1 LPYALSGE
9 NLMRR
14 RNVLVLCL
22 TLLIL
27 SLMTTGSTQ
36 AATIDPDLLDALSEK
51 AGGMVPVLMI
61 YDNPKDVTDL
71 ATELEGLSPRQRR
84 ASVIQTLK
92 RRNWENQR
100 GAMSV
105 LDNPAHQNEIS
116 DVTQLYFAGAIAFR
130 ANGNIVE
137 ILGGLPDQATLFLDK
152 SYDLTSGT
160 SRGDVGEF
168 NKAARADTVWS
179 VKYINADRV
188 WNELGIT
195 GEGIIVGH
203 IDSGIDLDH
212 PDLANRLWVNVDEI
226 PGNGIDDDNN
236 GYIDDINGWDFGD
249 NDNNPNDDSA
259 SPGHGTHTAGTV
271 AGDGTGG
278 TQTGVAPGA
287 KLMACK
293 AFSSDGTGTLGF
305 IWGAEQ
311 YCVENGARV
320 MTMSLGVKGELS
332 TTLMRNERVN
342 MNNIRDAGV
351 TMFNS
356 AGNEHFEFSPP
367 IECGLTARVP
377 APWNP
382 LPTTPGNL
390 GGVVAVGG
398 TGYQSNTLYSASS
411 RGPVKWDDVDPFND
425 WPYLP
430 GPGLT
435 KPDIAAP
442 GVSVNSTTL
451 GGGYSGDT
459 WSGTSM
465 ACPHVAGLAALM
477 LAKNPS
483 LSPAGLDSIMELNAL
498 DLGAA
503 GKDNSFGSGRI
514 DAYNIVMATPTSLAA
529 DIVLSG
535 NLADHS
541 GDGVLDPGEVSTY
554 AFELKNVSSVIDAI
568 GVTASL
574 AVVPNSF
581 VTVSDA
587 SATFPDIAMN
597 GGVSDNTGDT
607 FSLTVAAGAPQGFA
621 FTMMLSVNSGTYFER
636 TFEIPWYVGLPDWRT
651 HNVGNVYLT
660 VTDQGIIG
668 YMDQTGTAGD
678 GMGYLDGGSGLFIG
692 SFWAGTD
699 INYICN
705 RDFSGEGAETYEWE
719 VRENPNGRV
728 ADLGAASS
736 DQTFKAIFSDA
747 GHASPKPLV
756 VEQTSFAFSGFGEN
770 EFVILEYKM
779 INEGASNLTTL
790 YNGVFCD
797 FDIGDSAANMG
808 ETDASRNLTY
818 MYATGGPYF
827 GIALLGPGNT
837 AQNLTMINNPLY
849 VYPTSSIGDGIKI
862 RHLRGIMSTPSAPAP
877 DDWSAVTSSLVS
889 LDANGGSAVKAY
901 ALVYGSTLQELLD
914 NVDAANDAYNPASP
928 VSDNSPIKI
937 FRLAQNHPNP
947 FNPSTSIKYSVAREG
962 HIDLGIY
969 DLSGRLIRTLV
980 SETRGIGNYTETW
993 DGLNASGGA
1002 VPSGMYFYKYSSGG
1016 ESTTRKMTLLK

>member
-1 LPYALSGE
+1 
-9 NLMRR
+9 MRC
-14 RNVLVLCL
+14 RNVLGLFL
-22 TLLIL
+22 TLLTL
-27 SLMTTGSTQ
+27 GLLAPQSTL

-51 AGGMVPVLMI
+51 DGGLVPVLMI
-61 YDNPKDVTDL
+61 YDNPQDVSDL
-71 ATELEGLSPRQRR
+71 APELDGLSPSQRR
-84 ASVIQTLK
+84 ARVIEALK
-92 RRNWENQR
+92 RRNLASQQ
-100 GAMSV
+100 GAMQI
-105 LDNPAHQNEIS
+105 LDDPAHRNEIS
-116 DVTQLYFAGAIAFR
+116 HVTQLYFAGAIAFR
-130 ANGNIVE
+130 ANGNVIQT
-137 ILGGLPDQATLFLDK
+137 LGGLPDQATLFLDK
-152 SYDLTSGT
+152 SYDLTSDTVQGT
-160 SRGDVGEF
+160 VGEPD
-168 NKAARADTVWS
+168 KASRVDIVWS
-179 VKYINADRV
+179 VTYINADRV
-188 WNELGIT
+188 WNELGFT
-195 GEGIIVGH
+195 GEGIVVGH

-212 PDLANRLWVNVDEI
+212 PDLAGRLWVNVDEI

-236 GYIDDINGWDFGD
+236 GFIDDVNGWDFGD
-249 NDNNPNDDSA
+249 NDNIPNDDSA

-278 TQTGVAPGA
+278 TKTGVAPGA

-293 AFSSDGTGTLGF
+293 AFDSAGSGTVGMV
-305 IWGAEQ
+305 WAAEQ

-332 TTLMRNERVN
+332 ASLMRSERVN

-382 LPTTPGNL
+382 LPTTPSNL
-390 GGVVAVGG
+390 SGVVAVGG
-398 TGYQSNTLYSASS
+398 TGYQNNTLYSASS
-411 RGPVKWDDVDPFND
+411 RGPVKWDNVDPFND
-425 WPYLP
+425 WPYAP

-435 KPDIAAP
+435 KPDLAAP
-442 GVSVNSTTL
+442 GVQVNSTTL

-477 LAKNPS
+477 LSKNPS

-498 DLGAA
+498 DLGVA

-514 DAYNIVMATPTSLAA
+514 DAYDIVMATPTAPAA

-535 NLADHS
+535 NLPDPF
-541 GDGVLDPGEVSTY
+541 GDGILDPGEVSAY
-554 AFELKNVSSVIDAI
+554 AFELKNVSPVFDAQ
-568 GVTASL
+568 GVTATL
-574 AVVPNSF
+574 AVVPNSY
-581 VTVSDA
+581 VTVSDGT
-587 SATFPDIAMN
+587 ATFPNIPMN
-597 GGVSDNTGDT
+597 GGVSDNTGDP
-607 FSLTVAAGAPQGFA
+607 FSLTVAAGAPQGYA
-621 FTMMLSVNSGTYFER
+621 FTMMLTVNSGTYFER

-668 YMDQTGTAGD
+668 YMDQNGTTGD

-699 INYICN
+699 VNYICN
-705 RDFSGEGAETYEWE
+705 RDFSGNGTETYEWE
-719 VRENPNGRV
+719 VSENPNGRV
-728 ADLGAASS
+728 ADLGTAGS
-736 DQTFKAIFSDA
+736 DQTFKAIFSDN

-756 VEQTSFAFSGFGEN
+756 VEQTSFAFSGLGEN

-779 INEGASNLTTL
+779 INEGSSNLTTL
-790 YNGVFCD
+790 FNGVFCD

-808 ETDASRNLTY
+808 ETDPSRNLTY
-818 MYATGGPYF
+818 MYAAGGPYF
-827 GIALLGPGNT
+827 GIALIGPGGT
-837 AQNLTMINNPLY
+837 ALNLTMINNPVY
-849 VYPTSSIGDGIKI
+849 VYPNAAIDDGIKS
-862 RHLRGIMSTPSAPAP
+862 RHLRGLLSTPSAPTP
-877 DDWSAVTSSLVS
+877 DDWSALTSSVVS
-889 LDANGGSAVKAY
+889 LDAGGGSAVKAY
-901 ALVYGSTLQELLD
+901 ALVYGNTLQELLD

-928 VSDNSPIKI
+928 VSDSSPIKL

-947 FNPSTSIKYSVAREG
+947 FNPSTSIEFAVAHEG
-962 HIDLGIY
+962 HVELGVY

-980 SETRGIGNYTETW
+980 SETRRSGSHTVTW
-993 DGLNASGGA
+993 DGRNDSGGA

-1016 ESTTRKMTLLK
+1016 ESTSRKMTLVK